1 MKNNKICALSPEVV
15 RHVAAGEVVQR
26 PASILKELLENSIDA
41 NANSVSIELLEG
53 GIGLVKV
60 KDNGIGIAKDDLPLA
75 LERHATSKIN
85 SIDDLEN
92 VLSLGFRG
100 EALYSIAAVSR
111 FSIESKPK
119 AAETG
124 AKITMASTEDKCEAL
139 PSSCKDG
146 TSITVKDLFY
156 NVPARRRFLKSER
169 SEYNNLDDVIKKICL
184 YNFQIAVKVT
194 HNEKITRSLPAVA
207 IGQEKD
213 RIAAILGS
221 DFTENL
227 AEVNDDSIAGI
238 KLSGWVAKPTF
249 SKANSSYQFFYVNG
263 RIIKD
268 KGINYAI
275 KRAYHDVLHGNR
287 FPGYILYLKIDPA
300 VVDVNVHPS
309 KEEIRF
315 QDANSI
321 NQFIYRAVKNILVR
335 PLLAQTGQTD
345 YIKVKEDLNL
355 PAWDPLAPM
364 SNPSSSDAAAP
375 LAQPELLSSEAQQV
389 ISKQFNLETS
399 NELAATNEFKSL
411 NSLQQNTLHS
421 TTCPPLGYAIG
432 QIAETFILAKN
443 SKGLLIVD
451 MHAAHERVIYERMK
465 LAYSKGGVASQTLLV
480 PISFV
485 VNSDESGSLQ
495 TYNAIIEQLGFN
507 IVIKAKKAYVNKLPM
522 LLKKDNIVKIIIDLL
537 HDLENHQVHD
547 KVENAINEIIANMAC
562 RSAVKANCYLSNE
575 KMNALLRDMETT
587 KAAEQCNHGRPTC
600 KQITL
605 AELDGFFK
613 RGT

>member
-1 MKNNKICALSPEVV
+1 MPNNKICALSPEVV

-41 NANSVSIELLEG
+41 GADSIQIDLSEG
-53 GIGLVKV
+53 GIGLVAV
-60 KDNGIGIAKDDLPLA
+60 KDNGIGITESDLPLA
-75 LERHATSKIN
+75 LARHATSKIA
-85 SIDDLEN
+85 SIDDLEH

-119 AAETG
+119 AAATG
-124 AKITMASTEDKCEAL
+124 AKIVISDMRDNYDVV

-146 TSITVKDLFY
+146 TTITVKDLFY

-169 SEYNNLDDVIKKICL
+169 SEYNHLDDVIKKIFL

-194 HNEKITRSLPAVA
+194 HNNKVTRSLPAA
-207 IGQEKD
+207 GDGSEKD
-213 RIAAILGS
+213 RIAAILG
-221 DFTENL
+221 TEFAANL
-227 AEVNDDSIAGI
+227 TEISDDSIPG
-238 KLSGWVAKPTF
+238 LSLTGWVAKPTF

-268 KGINYAI
+268 KSINHAI
-275 KRAYHDVLHGNR
+275 KRAYHDVLHGDR
-287 FPGYILYLKIDPA
+287 FPGYILYLKLDPA

-315 QDANSI
+315 QDGKSV
-321 NQFIYRAVKNILVR
+321 NQFIYRAVKNALVK
-335 PLLAQTGQTD
+335 PLVD
-345 YIKVKEDLNL
+345 YKVEAPQAEL
-355 PAWDPLAPM
+355 PAWEPLENTTTVATPTI
-364 SNPSSSDAAAP
+364 
-375 LAQPELLSSEAQQV
+375 LSQQAQQE
-389 ISKQFNLETS
+389 ITQQFSMESS
-399 NELAATNEFKSL
+399 NEASAINELKSA
-411 NSLQQNTLHS
+411 SIVQQNTLHT
-421 TTCPPLGYAIG
+421 TTCPPLGYAVG

-443 SKGLLIVD
+443 TKGLLIVD
-451 MHAAHERVIYERMK
+451 MHAAHERVIYEKMK
-465 LAYSKGGVASQTLLV
+465 LAYANTGIASQTLLV
-480 PISFV
+480 PIVFALNASEQDGLKV
-485 VNSDESGSLQ
+485 
-495 TYNAIIEQLGFN
+495 YAAIIEQLGFELA
-507 IVIKAKKAYVNKLPM
+507 VKANKAHVKKVPV
-522 LLKKDNIVKIIIDLL
+522 LLRKDDIPKIITDLL
-537 HDLENHQVHD
+537 HDLENYQTHD
-547 KVENAINEIIANMAC
+547 KVEHAMNEIIGNMAC

-575 KMNALLRDMETT
+575 QMNSLLRDMETT

>member
-1 MKNNKICALSPEVV
+1 MKNNKISALSPEVV

-41 NANSVSIELLEG
+41 AASNISIDLLEG
-53 GIGLVKV
+53 GIGLVEV
-60 KDNGIGIAKDDLPLA
+60 KDNGMGIAKDDLPLA
-75 LERHATSKIN
+75 LARHATSKIS

-124 AKITMASTEDKCEAL
+124 AKIIMAGVDDKCDVV

-146 TSITVKDLFY
+146 TTITVKDLFY

-169 SEYNNLDDVIKKICL
+169 SEYNHLDDIIKKICL
-184 YNFQIAVKVT
+184 YNFQVAVKVT
-194 HNEKITRSLPAVA
+194 HNKKIVRALPIVT

-221 DFTENL
+221 EFADSL
-227 AEVNDDSIAGI
+227 VEVKDNSIRGMSI
-238 KLSGWVAKPTF
+238 TGWVAKPVF
-249 SKANSSYQFFYVNG
+249 SKANSSYQFIYVNG

-268 KGINYAI
+268 KGINHAI

-287 FPGYILYLKIDPA
+287 FPGYILYLKLDPA
-300 VVDVNVHPS
+300 IVDVNVHPS

-321 NQFIYRAVKNILVR
+321 NQFIYRAVKNILVKPLVGYENQR
-335 PLLAQTGQTD
+335 PYTESQESLAMP
-345 YIKVKEDLNL
+345 VWE
-355 PAWDPLAPM
+355 PLT
-364 SNPSSSDAAAP
+364 DAAAGS
-375 LAQPELLSSEAQQV
+375 QTTILSAEKQQE
-389 ISKQFNLETS
+389 ISKNFSIETS
-399 NELAATNEFKSL
+399 NELSAINEFKSL
-411 NSLQQNTLHS
+411 DVVKQNNLHT

-443 SKGLLIVD
+443 TKGLLIID
-451 MHAAHERVIYERMK
+451 MHAAHERIIYEKMK
-465 LAYSKGGVASQTLLV
+465 LAYAKNGVASQNLLV
-480 PISFV
+480 PISFSIN
-485 VNSDESGSLQ
+485 NSELSGLKS
-495 TYNAIIEQLGFN
+495 YGAIIEQLGFDLD
-507 IVIKAKKAYVNKLPM
+507 IKANKAYVNKIPM
-522 LLKKDNIVKIIIDLL
+522 LLKRDNIAKIITDLL
-537 HDLENHQVHD
+537 HDLENYRVHD
-547 KVENAINEIIANMAC
+547 TVEHAINEIIGNMAC
-562 RSAVKANCYLSNE
+562 RNAVKANCYLSNE
-575 KMNALLRDMETT
+575 QMNSLLRDMERTN
-587 KAAEQCNHGRPTC
+587 AVEQCNHGRPTC

-605 AELDGFFK
+605 AELDSFFK
-613 RGT
+613 RGS